1 MVSFRFTFNNI
12 DYDIEIYLS
21 VLLEVFFST
30 EVQGKKIPGFIK
42 KLNKALG
49 LPVKSEK
56 AWDILSIS
64 DLKVNIT
71 GITANINNINE
82 NMAELEKYNQ
92 ETSK

>member
-30 EVQGKKIPGFIK
+30 KVQGKKIPGFIK